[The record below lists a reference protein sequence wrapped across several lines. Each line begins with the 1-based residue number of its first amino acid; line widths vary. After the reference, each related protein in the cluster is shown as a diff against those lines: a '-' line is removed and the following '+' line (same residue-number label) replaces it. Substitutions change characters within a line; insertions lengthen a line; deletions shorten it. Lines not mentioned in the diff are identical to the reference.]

1 MKFLDWSVGG
11 GFGLASHK
19 NKTTPLLS
27 LLDGDEQLSEQFTLF
42 EDVAGGVA
50 PDFQSDGFR
59 RPNRVSL
66 IENGVMTGALV
77 SPRSAK
83 EFAVDTTGADG
94 GESPDSLHVLG
105 GTLPRAEVLQALGT
119 GVYIGN
125 LWYLNY
131 SDRAAGRMT
140 GMTRFATFWVENGE
154 IVAPLNV
161 MRFDDSVLRML
172 GSELEALTVEQDLL
186 LSASSYFNR
195 STASSRL
202 PGALLKNFEFTL

>member
-1 MKFLDWSVGG
+1 MHSVDKAVKSSYAGTEWDSSDFAEKMKSAKAQLKLLALPSKTLSPGSVRAYLSPVALNEILGLVSWG

-27 LLDGDEQLSEQFTLF
+27 LLDGDARLSEKFTLF

-59 RPNRVSL
+59 RPNQVSL
-66 IENGVMTGALV
+66 IESGVMTGALV

-105 GTLPRAEVLQALGT
+105 GTLPRADVLQALGT
-119 GVYIGN
+119 GVDIGN
-125 LWYLNY
+125 C
-131 SDRAAGRMT
+131 G
-140 GMTRFATFWVENGE
+140 
-154 IVAPLNV
+154 I
-161 MRFDDSVLRML
+161 
-172 GSELEALTVEQDLL
+172 
-186 LSASSYFNR
+186 
-195 STASSRL
+195 
-202 PGALLKNFEFTL
+202 